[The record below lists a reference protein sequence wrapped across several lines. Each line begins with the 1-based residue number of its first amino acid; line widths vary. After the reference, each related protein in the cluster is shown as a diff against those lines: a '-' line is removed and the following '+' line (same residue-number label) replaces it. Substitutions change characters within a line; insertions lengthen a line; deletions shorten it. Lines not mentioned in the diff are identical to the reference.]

1 MKKFIPMMLCAAAL
15 CAACVSLS
23 SCGETSESGVK
34 IGFISIGDESEE
46 YSKAHIDGVKA
57 AAKTLGVSEPIFEK
71 PVAEDVS
78 AVKTAAESL
87 ISEGCNLVISNSYG
101 HQYGMVEVAK
111 EHPEQTFVS
120 CTGDF
125 AAISG
130 LSNFKNAFT
139 NVYEAR
145 YVSGVAAG
153 LKLQELI
160 NDGKIKAENK
170 DADGNIKIGYVG
182 AYTYAEVKSGY
193 TAFFLGL
200 RSVVKEVAM
209 EVQFTSSWFDYDKEA
224 SVAET
229 LVNDG
234 CVIIGQHADSKG
246 APNKVESLLNSGK
259 VCYSVGYNADM
270 RDVAPNAALTSSTN
284 VWAKYYEYAISQA
297 MEGKEIS
304 ADWSHGYDDDAVGI
318 TDLGN
323 SEPSGSG
330 AKIDAVVAK
339 IKNGTLH
346 VFDNSTFTVG
356 GKKVESAKIDLSYRD
371 WANGGTVVYQGETVE
386 AMKTDSNGTY
396 FSESTYRSAPYFEL
410 DIDGITM
417 LNK

>member
-234 CVIIGQHADSKG
+234 CVIIGQHADSTG
-246 APNKVESLLNSGK
+246 APSKVQSLLTAGK
-259 VCYSVGYNADM
+259 TCYSVGYNVDM
-270 RDVAPNAALTSSTN
+270 LSVAKQGALTSSTN
-284 VWAKYYEYAISQA
+284 VWGKYYTYAFQQA
-297 MEGKEIS
+297 LDGKEI
-304 ADWSHGYDDDAVGI
+304 ATDWAKGYNDGAVGI
-318 TDLGN
+318 TQLGTSCAAGT
-323 SEPSGSG
+323 SE
-330 AKIDAVVAK
+330 KVAEVEK
-339 IKNGTLH
+339 ALKDGTLH
-346 VFDNSTFTVG
+346 VFDTSKFTVG
-356 GKKVESAKIDLSYRD
+356 GKTLTSHDFDFSYRD
-371 WANGGTVVYQGETVE
+371 WSQGGIAIFEGPTKNVIKQDGSVYYFEESVE
-386 AMKTDSNGTY
+386 RA
-396 FSESTYRSAPYFEL
+396 APYFDL
-410 DIDGITM
+410 KVDGITW